1 MQIEGG
7 KSMIISLCGDEFDK
21 NSVIKELEAIYK
33 DKLVICD
40 FYKIFFKTKIETENI
55 KYKLDS
61 KCESLESSYRM
72 YIKYVNKIV
81 SNKID
86 EFLENNKN
94 KIILLIS
101 NNILSKDVNKTPYF
115 KKSDLKILITS
126 EKKFKDSYSVF
137 DHKKLYDKNK
147 FDCVFDTG
155 EEIDI
160 KKLVKL

>member
-1 MQIEGG
+1 ML
-7 KSMIISLCGDEFDK
+7 ISLCGDDFDK
-21 NSVIKELEAIYK
+21 KRVIKELKNVYK

-40 FYKIFFKTKIETENI
+40 FYKIAFQTTIETESI
-55 KYKLDS
+55 KYKLIKD
-61 KCESLESSYRM
+61 CESLESSYRM
-72 YIKYVNKIV
+72 YRKYVDRIV

-86 EFLENNKN
+86 EFLENNKD

-101 NNILSKDVNKTPYF
+101 NNILSKDINKTPYF

-137 DHKKLYDKNK
+137 SHNKLYDKNK
-147 FDCVFDTG
+147 FDCVFNTD
-155 EEIDI
+155 EEIDV